1 MQITKSIIRDTL
13 IIIAM
18 LGAFAVVQLNPVEK
32 TAPGEKIRLEQMIP
46 REFPSYLPL
55 WKSVSYDM
63 SDYKDKWQ
71 SINELL
77 VRRYYQRSREGV
89 DFILEYSSDM
99 RKNFSFHFPEN
110 CHRSGGNEVD
120 FFEPLE
126 IELSKGKVLKAR
138 LLFIKGMKGSVEE
151 HDKLVAYWLVID
163 KKQYHKTFWIK
174 VDQMLSGLLKQSKT
188 GFLVRI
194 DYTEGAAYSD
204 EGLKRGK
211 ELIAR
216 FVRDLYYEFDP
227 QARGMLFG
235 EELL

>member
-1 MQITKSIIRDTL
+1 MMTKSTIRDIL

-18 LGAFAVVQLNPVEK
+18 LGAFAVVRLNPVEK
-32 TAPGEKIRLEQMIP
+32 IAPGEKIYLEQLIP

-63 SDYKDKWQ
+63 SDYKDQWQ

-77 VRRYYQRSREGV
+77 VRKYYQRNQENI

-120 FFEPLE
+120 LFEPLE
-126 IELSKGKVLKAR
+126 IELSKGKVLKAK
-138 LLFIKGMKGSVEE
+138 LLFIKGMKGSIEE

-194 DYTEGAAYSD
+194 DYKEGAAYSD

-216 FVRDLYYEFDP
+216 FVRDLYYELDP
-227 QARGMLFG
+227 QARGMLLG